1 MDNATIYD
9 KGYYDLAMELA
20 AKNNIPV
27 QTKTVIAGGFIESRP
42 EQRFDER
49 TEGNLIRTADPLPF
63 RTSGEGVF
71 AVGKEILF
79 CNISQIADI

>member
-1 MDNATIYD
+1 MMKTFLADFFDVKEGSIVLV
-9 KGYYDLAMELA
+9 KG
-20 AKNNIPV
+20 AKGKE
-27 QTKTVIAGGFIESRP
+27 KTVIAGGFIESRP
-42 EQRFDER
+42 EQRFYER